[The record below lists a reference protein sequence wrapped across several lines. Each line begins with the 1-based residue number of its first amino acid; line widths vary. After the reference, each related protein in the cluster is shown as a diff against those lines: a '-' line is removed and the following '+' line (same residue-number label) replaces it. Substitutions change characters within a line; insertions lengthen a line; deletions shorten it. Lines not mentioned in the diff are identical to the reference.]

1 MSEATNGR
9 PLPDYTP
16 EEKAAIYAEMK
27 KKFTVEDLL
36 GYIND
41 EDEKVPLDE
50 VIAKAEAILAEAE
63 ARKREARRE

>member
-1 MSEATNGR
+1 MSEPTNGQ

-16 EEKAAIYAEMK
+16 EEKAAISAEMK

-36 GYIND
+36 GYVND

-50 VIAKAEAILAEAE
+50 VIAKAEEIIRRTK
-63 ARKREARRE
+63 ARKQGADQ

>member
-1 MSEATNGR
+1 MSEPTNGQ

-16 EEKAAIYAEMK
+16 EQKAAIYAEMK

-41 EDEKVPLDE
+41 EDEKFPLDE
-50 VIAKAEAILAEAE
+50 VLAKAEAI
-63 ARKREARRE
+63 ARGSRGPASERPWS

>member
-1 MSEATNGR
+1 MSEPTNNQ

-41 EDEKVPLDE
+41 EDEKVP
-50 VIAKAEAILAEAE
+50 AEQVLAEAE
-63 ARKREARRE
+63 EIVRQAEARKQEKAG

>member
-1 MSEATNGR
+1 MSDPTNGQ

-41 EDEKVPLDE
+41 ESEKFP
-50 VIAKAEAILAEAE
+50 AEQVLAEMEEIVHRVE
-63 ARKREARRE
+63 ARKRGESA

>member
-1 MSEATNGR
+1 MSEPTNGQ
-9 PLPDYTP
+9 PLPDWTP

-41 EDEKVPLDE
+41 EDEKIP
-50 VIAKAEAILAEAE
+50 AEQVLAEMEEIVRRVE
-63 ARKREARRE
+63 ARKRGESA